1 MGPVAPR
8 SRGLANGE
16 EREIDALL
24 EERSHG
30 GGAAAF
36 DPLRG
41 ASAPP
46 TMEGSR
52 AALAS
57 LFGVDGGAEEVA
69 GEEEMRGHPDYLSYY
84 YAPGNINPRLPP
96 PAVSREDW
104 RAVRRI
110 SESRRR
116 GSDCDLDSNS
126 LFSVQP
132 CLAGSRREQRAVV
145 PPHLSPDWRD
155 SAGLGARRSL
165 THLSQDDMG
174 HSASPYACHSQP
186 ISRNKFDSIVD
197 QMGVSSVRLN
207 GMEDVDSLQTGLT
220 YPSIV
225 RNKSFSSIS
234 RPCFNVDRETLSED
248 AFEHISSFKGDYVD
262 ISTALSGLHLS
273 NGTTMYGKYPVQEQL
288 HKMPNNHPDRGA
300 AFLRSEEGR
309 YLNGI
314 RNQLLSNSQ
323 VPVMDKI
330 HTPLIQRESDIRM
343 QAGANL
349 SPLRSN
355 YFHTA
360 QMGLSEYQKA
370 YLESL
375 ISQQK
380 MSDSR
385 LLGNPDSGIGLP
397 YLGTQSSRTS
407 NSSFG
412 SLSPFEHNDQQFFLS
427 SPARVAATRSMLDEL
442 KHNKIRTFELADIVG
457 HVIEFSLDQYG
468 SRFIQQ
474 KLETASVGEK
484 SKIFPEILAHAL
496 SLTKD
501 VFGNYVIQ
509 KFFEL
514 GTESQRNQLSD
525 QILGHVL
532 HLSLQTYGCR
542 VIQKALEVVD
552 LDLRTQIASELDGFV
567 MKCIRDQNGNHV
579 IQKCIECVPEDRIQF
594 IISTV
599 FGQVSVLST
608 HPYGCRVIQR
618 ILEHCVDQKTLSI
631 VMDDI
636 MQSLSTLSYDQYGNY
651 VVQHVLQYG
660 KPEQRSAIIH
670 KLRGQIVEMSLEK
683 FASNVVEK
691 CLIYGSPEDRQLQI
705 NEIMGSSGEN
715 ENLQIMMKDQFA
727 NYVIQTVLET
737 CDDETRKLILS
748 RIRAHLA
755 VLKNYTY
762 GKHIVA
768 RVEKL
773 IVAGE
778 KRMGMPPKL
787 S

>member
-36 DPLRG
+36 DPFRG

-57 LFGVDGGAEEVA
+57 LFGVDGGAEEGA
-69 GEEEMRGHPDYLSYY
+69 GEEEMRGTRITCRTTTL
-84 YAPGNINPRLPP
+84 PGTSIRGFP
-96 PAVSREDW
+96 
-104 RAVRRI
+104 
-110 SESRRR
+110 RRR
-116 GSDCDLDSNS
+116 CRGRIGGRCGGS
-126 LFSVQP
+126 
-132 CLAGSRREQRAVV
+132 AR
-145 PPHLSPDWRD
+145 
-155 SAGLGARRSL
+155 LGARRSL

-186 ISRNKFDSIVD
+186 ISCDKFDSIVD

-207 GMEDVDSLQTGLT
+207 RMEDVDNLQTGLT
-220 YPSIV
+220 SPSIV

-248 AFEHISSFKGDYVD
+248 AFEHISSFKGDYAD

-330 HTPLIQRESDIRM
+330 HTPLIHRESDIRM

-509 KFFEL
+509 KFIEL

-542 VIQKALEVVD
+542 VIQKALEAVD
-552 LDLRTQIASELDGFV
+552 LDLRTRIASELDGFV

-651 VVQHVLQYG
+651 VVQHVLLYG

>member
-1 MGPVAPR
+1 
-8 SRGLANGE
+8 
-16 EREIDALL
+16 
-24 EERSHG
+24 
-30 GGAAAF
+30 
-36 DPLRG
+36 
-41 ASAPP
+41 
-46 TMEGSR
+46 
-52 AALAS
+52 
-57 LFGVDGGAEEVA
+57 
-69 GEEEMRGHPDYLSYY
+69 
-84 YAPGNINPRLPP
+84 
-96 PAVSREDW
+96 
-104 RAVRRI
+104 
-110 SESRRR
+110 
-116 GSDCDLDSNS
+116 
-126 LFSVQP
+126 
-132 CLAGSRREQRAVV
+132 
-145 PPHLSPDWRD
+145 
-155 SAGLGARRSL
+155 
-165 THLSQDDMG
+165 MG

-288 HKMPNNHPDRGA
+288 HKMPNNHPDRGNLRENNVTVLSNSIKCLTHSYLLYLAGA

-457 HVIEFSLDQYG
+457 HVIEFRCYSSLMNN
-468 SRFIQQ
+468 F
-474 KLETASVGEK
+474 
-484 SKIFPEILAHAL
+484 
-496 SLTKD
+496 LT
-501 VFGNYVIQ
+501 N
-509 KFFEL
+509 EL
-514 GTESQRNQLSD
+514 CC
-525 QILGHVL
+525 
-532 HLSLQTYGCR
+532 Y
-542 VIQKALEVVD
+542 
-552 LDLRTQIASELDGFV
+552 
-567 MKCIRDQNGNHV
+567 
-579 IQKCIECVPEDRIQF
+579 
-594 IISTV
+594 
-599 FGQVSVLST
+599 
-608 HPYGCRVIQR
+608 
-618 ILEHCVDQKTLSI
+618 
-631 VMDDI
+631 
-636 MQSLSTLSYDQYGNY
+636 
-651 VVQHVLQYG
+651 
-660 KPEQRSAIIH
+660 
-670 KLRGQIVEMSLEK
+670 
-683 FASNVVEK
+683 
-691 CLIYGSPEDRQLQI
+691 
-705 NEIMGSSGEN
+705 
-715 ENLQIMMKDQFA
+715 
-727 NYVIQTVLET
+727 
-737 CDDETRKLILS
+737 
-748 RIRAHLA
+748 
-755 VLKNYTY
+755 
-762 GKHIVA
+762 
-768 RVEKL
+768 
-773 IVAGE
+773 
-778 KRMGMPPKL
+778 
-787 S
+787 